1 MRTANRLQKVSVF
14 GVSQRD
20 SRWLVRWRVSGR
32 DKSRSFTTK
41 AQAAKFARQLENA
54 LDEGTSFDPG
64 DAAPGQLELNSHRV
78 ELCSVVVSEGVG
90 AVASEIASVCFGRD
104 CCGGDDTCGL

>member
-64 DAAPGQLELNSHRV
+64 TLLPASWNSTV
-78 ELCSVVVSEGVG
+78 TVLSF
-90 AVASEIASVCFGRD
+90 AQ
-104 CCGGDDTCGL
+104 